1 MRTLGSPWRNLVASA
16 KHGIQLPRR
25 YLRVILAAAGC
36 CALQIAAAQHLIRIP
51 LATTQPAET
60 DSEGSTSW
68 PGLLRVAEANT
79 TVVDI
84 VVRRGRR
91 ISGPSV
97 IKVKQGDNVTLR
109 ITNDAVDELHLHGY
123 NLQVPV
129 MPETPAVLQFTAR
142 LSGRFTF
149 ELHKTELELGAVEVY
164 PK

>member
-1 MRTLGSPWRNLVASA
+1 MHHRKALSIVVAVIGSCVLSV
-16 KHGIQLPRR
+16 
-25 YLRVILAAAGC
+25 
-36 CALQIAAAQHLIRIP
+36 AAAQHLTP
-51 LATTQPAET
+51 NAYGTTTLLAGTA
-60 DSEGSTSW
+60 GATSASL
-68 PGLLRVAEANT
+68 PVLIRVADANT

-129 MPETPAVLQFTAR
+129 MPETPAVLQFTAK

>member
-1 MRTLGSPWRNLVASA
+1 MRKLIVHHRRSFHIVAVIASYL
-16 KHGIQLPRR
+16 LP
-25 YLRVILAAAGC
+25 
-36 CALQIAAAQHLIRIP
+36 IAAAQHLTSNAYG
-51 LATTQPAET
+51 ATA
-60 DSEGSTSW
+60 
-68 PGLLRVAEANT
+68 RVADTGGATSTPRAAVIRVADANT

-129 MPETPAVLQFTAR
+129 MPEKPAVLQFTAK

-164 PK
+164 PN